1 MKPKK
6 STRWP
11 ARFVEN
17 FFDSWNPNMAYILGY
32 FAADGTMYK
41 NKRGS
46 CYIAFTSTDKELLML
61 IKNIMQASNRIE
73 IYKRKGKNWKTR
85 FTIQIG
91 CKKIFGKLLQL
102 GFTPNKNLTLR
113 FPEIP
118 DQYLGHFFRG
128 YFDGDGCASFGF
140 YKRKD
145 RKSLR
150 RVLNLRIRCGSNDF
164 IRGLQ
169 KQVSAVISAV
179 KGCLYFHSKA
189 YTLVY
194 NSADVIKLYNLMYPS
209 LNVPCLTRKR
219 DILIKGIKS
228 VVGS

>member
-1 MKPKK
+1 
-6 STRWP
+6 
-11 ARFVEN
+11 
-17 FFDSWNPNMAYILGY
+17 MAYVLGY

-41 NKRGS
+41 NKHGS
-46 CYIAFTSTDKELLML
+46 SYIGFTSTDQELIATVKRLM
-61 IKNIMQASNRIE
+61 KVSNKIE
-73 IYKRKGKNWKTR
+73 VYKAKMTNWKLR

-91 CKKIFGKLLQL
+91 SKKIFAQLLRL
-102 GFTPNKNLTLR
+102 GFTPKKSLTLKYP
-113 FPEIP
+113 FIP
-118 DQYLGHFFRG
+118 NQYLCHFFRG
-128 YFDGDGCASFGF
+128 YFDGDGCASFGI

-150 RVLNLRIRCGSNDF
+150 RVLNLRIRCGSNGF
-164 IRGLQ
+164 IRGPQ
-169 KQVSAVISAV
+169 KQIAAVISAV